1 MRLGQPGLILAF
13 VALAAAA
20 AGCGG
25 SSEGYEPTTGAV
37 PEGQAPTVAGT
48 GIAADC
54 ARAWNAEENREG
66 QVGLAQWLGVPGIA
80 VHIASI
86 PGGCQLVLHEASG
99 GEQVWTQR
107 SGETAFLGP
116 EVSSGGE
123 NILHPLDVTSAG
135 HVLLSG
141 TS

>member
-1 MRLGQPGLILAF
+1 VRLGQPGLILAIA
-13 VALAAAA
+13 ALAAAA

-25 SSEGYEPTTGAV
+25 SSEGYEPTTASV
-37 PEGQAPTVAGT
+37 PEGQAPAIAG
-48 GIAADC
+48 GGVAADC
-54 ARAWNAEENREG
+54 ARQWNAEANREG
-66 QVGLAQWLGVPGIA
+66 QVGLAQFLGVDGLA

-86 PGGCQLVLHEASG
+86 PGGCQLVLHDASG
-99 GEQVWTQR
+99 GEQVWTQLDTGEVFEGPQVG
-107 SGETAFLGP
+107 SGA
-116 EVSSGGE
+116 V

>member
-1 MRLGQPGLILAF
+1 VRLGQPGLILAV

-37 PEGQAPTVAGT
+37 PEGQAPTIAGS

-54 ARAWNAEENREG
+54 ARAWNADENREG

-86 PGGCQLVLHEASG
+86 PGGCQLVLHEGSG
-99 GEQVWTQR
+99 GQQVWTQTAD
-107 SGETAFLGP
+107 GEAFVGP